1 MFQNVN
7 EYFDELQNNPNREK
21 PVVEYVLSGMNKIEV
36 GRAAY
41 IHVFGHPAAYLDK
54 AHYVIT
60 SPVVSYDEETGD
72 LETRNTKYVLKKV
85 DKAV

>member
-1 MFQNVN
+1 MFHNSD
-7 EYFDELQNNPNREK
+7 EYFTELQNNPNREK
-21 PVVEYVLSGMNKIEV
+21 PVVEYVPSGMTTIEV

-54 AHYVIT
+54 ANYVIT
-60 SPVVSYDEETGD
+60 SAVVSYDVNTGD

-85 DKAV
+85 DKQ

>member
-1 MFQNVN
+1 MFHNSD
-7 EYFDELQNNPNREK
+7 EYFTELQNNPNREK
-21 PVVEYVLSGMNKIEV
+21 PVVEYVSSGMNNIEV

-60 SPVVSYDEETGD
+60 SAVVSYDEVTGD

-85 DKAV
+85 DKTV

>member
-7 EYFDELQNNPNREK
+7 DYFDELQNNPNREK
-21 PVVEYVLSGMNKIEV
+21 PVVEYTLARMSQIVV
-36 GRAAY
+36 GCSAR

-60 SPVVSYDEETGD
+60 SAVVSYDEVTGD
-72 LETRNTKYVLKKV
+72 METKNTKYLLKKV